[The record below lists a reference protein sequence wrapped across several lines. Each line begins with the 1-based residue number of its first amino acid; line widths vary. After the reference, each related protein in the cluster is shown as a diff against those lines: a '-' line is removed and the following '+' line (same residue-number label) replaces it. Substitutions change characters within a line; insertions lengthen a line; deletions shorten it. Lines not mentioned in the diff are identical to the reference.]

1 MDRSDKFIGPQ
12 ESAASLGIMRT
23 FMVYKPAGEY
33 ARFLEIMHAGTA
45 FAGLMGKMIRIAR
58 KQES

>member
-1 MDRSDKFIGPQ
+1 MVRSDKSIGPL

-23 FMVYKPAGEY
+23 LRVYKPAGEY

-45 FAGLMGKMIRIAR
+45 FAELVGKTIRIAR